1 MTQRTVRFRRALV
14 RERKGGAVKRLN
26 VLVLG
31 TLAALVVS
39 CASTAIPAQKLT
51 DSKASVRAAEAVG
64 AEIDPQAALHLKMAR
79 DEIREAEL
87 LIKDDENERAALVL
101 ERAEADAQL
110 AIALAQER
118 EVKADAETAKRKVEA
133 LNEQAPE

>member
-1 MTQRTVRFRRALV
+1 
-14 RERKGGAVKRLN
+14 
-26 VLVLG
+26 VLG
-31 TLAALVVS
+31 TFAALVVS

-51 DSKASVRAAEAVG
+51 DSKASLRAAEAVG

-87 LIKDDENERAALVL
+87 LIKEDENERAELVL

-110 AIALAQER
+110 AMALAQER
-118 EVKADAETAKRKVEA
+118 QMKAEAETAKRKVEELKEKA
-133 LNEQAPE
+133 SE